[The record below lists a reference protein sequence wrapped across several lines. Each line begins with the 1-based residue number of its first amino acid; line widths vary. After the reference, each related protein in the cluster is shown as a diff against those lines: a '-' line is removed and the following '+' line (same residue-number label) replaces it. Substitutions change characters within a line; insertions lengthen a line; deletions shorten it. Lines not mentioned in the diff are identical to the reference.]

1 MRFVG
6 IVVLFAIA
14 VLAASRTAQ
23 GERYTAY
30 RNGKQVVVHTRALPV
45 VAHRVVPPFY
55 GRHVYERPGGRRA
68 RRLRGR

>member
-6 IVVLFAIA
+6 IVVLFVVAI
-14 VLAASRTAQ
+14 LAASRTAQ
-23 GERYTAY
+23 GERYTAR